1 MRGFPLIFSD
11 FYSHMLLR
19 DSHDCP
25 SALCRLRF
33 RSRTKIR
40 VGLNCVRFVLESL
53 NRLNG
58 FDSIYGET
66 PMALNRICVFYGQR
80 CDRPSLRCCNSQNGR
95 FFNTNRCQ
103 FIPNNPAQKD
113 YFCHFCGKR
122 FTGIS
127 AERTPN
133 PSWPWPTHC
142 VRKVRASAMPRSK
155 HSFEIALGK
164 QVFLKFSCKKPL
176 SSRLSE

>member
-11 FYSHMLLR
+11 FYSPVLLR

-53 NRLNG
+53 NRLNR

-66 PMALNRICVFYGQR
+66 PWHLTASVCFTGKSAIGRLCVAAT
-80 CDRPSLRCCNSQNGR
+80 LKTAA

-142 VRKVRASAMPRSK
+142 VRKVRASAIRRSK